1 MCRPEID
8 AYILVLLWNDPLSIY
23 NHFIDVQEIRQ
34 VFKAYNIDID
44 FRHLYLIADYMS
56 FQGIVMPF
64 NRYGISSS
72 TSVIQKASFETAMNF
87 MKNAA
92 LTGWW

>member
-1 MCRPEID
+1 MYWNFKCLQLMLIFFSISEM
-8 AYILVLLWNDPLSIY
+8 ILFQPTNFL
-23 NHFIDVQEIRQ
+23 QEIRQ

-56 FQGIVMPF
+56 FQGVLMPF
-64 NRYGISSS
+64 NRYGINSS
-72 TSVIQKASFETAMNF
+72 TSIIQKASFETAMNF

-92 LTGWW
+92 LTG